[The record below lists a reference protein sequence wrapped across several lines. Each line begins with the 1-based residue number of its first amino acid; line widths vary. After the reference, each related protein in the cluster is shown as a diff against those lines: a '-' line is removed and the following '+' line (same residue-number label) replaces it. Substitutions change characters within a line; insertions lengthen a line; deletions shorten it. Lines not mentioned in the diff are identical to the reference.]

1 MPVPGLRKRQRE
13 THHYSSHTGM
23 FTQGCGLT
31 EKTFQP
37 WQLSFF
43 KTEARQRPC
52 DITPIESRVD
62 FYKVCLRCQIS
73 LKLLFH
79 HNEQEILGQIQSK
92 SKNQK
97 REGGMVVIWWKKQK
111 GPFTFYKA
119 AHHLPRTPAPPP
131 SAVCAGHNPIDC
143 CLTSPRLG

>member
-97 REGGMVVIWWKKQK
+97 REGGMVVIWWKKTK
-111 GPFTFYKA
+111 GTFHFLQSSSPPA
-119 AHHLPRTPAPPP
+119 TDSRPTPI
-131 SAVCAGHNPIDC
+131 SCVCGSQPD
-143 CLTSPRLG
+143 RLLSDKP

>member
-1 MPVPGLRKRQRE
+1 MPVPGLRKRYRE

-43 KTEARQRPC
+43 KAEARQRPC

-62 FYKVCLRCQIS
+62 FYKVWLRCQIS

-79 HNEQEILGQIQSK
+79 QARF
-92 SKNQK
+92 NQK
-97 REGGMVVIWWKKQK
+97 VKTRREKVDMVVIWWKKLK
-111 GPFTFYKA
+111 GPSLFTKQLTTC
-119 AHHLPRTPAPPP
+119 HGLPPHPP